1 MSTSD
6 VPESPQP
13 QQQESEQQSAAT
25 PATPN
30 LSKITLLLKPVGDV
44 PQLKTQKFAADGS
57 RNVQWVISFLQKA
70 LKLDPSES
78 IYIFVSQSFAP
89 SPDHTL
95 SNLHQCFSASPTS
108 NLVLHYAKTC
118 AWG

>member
-1 MSTSD
+1 MSTD
-6 VPESPQP
+6 IPESPSPQQP
-13 QQQESEQQSAAT
+13 QQQSEQQSATT
-25 PATPN
+25 PTS
-30 LSKITLLLKPVGDV
+30 SKITLLLKPVGDV
-44 PQLKTQKFAADGS
+44 PQLKTQKFAAEGS

>member
-1 MSTSD
+1 MSSLAADSPEPQSHQQQPSTSR
-6 VPESPQP
+6 V
-13 QQQESEQQSAAT
+13 
-25 PATPN
+25 
-30 LSKITLLLKPVGDV
+30 TLLLKPVGDV

-57 RNVQWVISFLQKA
+57 HTVSWVISFLQKR
-70 LKLDPSES
+70 LQLDPSDS
-78 IYIFVSQSFAP
+78 IYIYVSQSFAP

-95 SNLHQCFSASPTS
+95 SSLHQCFSASPTS

>member
-1 MSTSD
+1 MSDTPS
-6 VPESPQP
+6 PPPQP
-13 QQQESEQQSAAT
+13 QQQESAAAAT
-25 PATPN
+25 TPS

-57 RNVQWVISFLQKA
+57 RNVQWVVSFLQKA

-89 SPDHTL
+89 SPDQTL
-95 SNLHQCFSASPTS
+95 SNLQQCFSASPTS